1 MQLTYAFCDDWLIY
15 ARAADGS
22 WWSTITETWPQW
34 LDAARDAGIDPDDD
48 AAVDELAT
56 APRAVETHMV
66 PRVTAWDSDLSPT
79 ASVVSA
85 PSAAGLQGATRHARA
100 RRRRVRRVDAGAR
113 QPGRRPRSVRGPPP
127 MSAHH
132 HQPPVLPRRQRT

>member
-22 WWSTITETWPQW
+22 WWSTITETWPEW
-34 LDAARDAGIDPDDD
+34 LDAARDAGIDPDDWE
-48 AAVDELAT
+48 AVDDLAT

-66 PRVTAWDSDLSPT
+66 PRVTAWDTELSPT
-79 ASVVSA
+79 ASAVSG
-85 PSAAGLQGATRHARA
+85 PTVGGGARPR
-100 RRRRVRRVDAGAR
+100 RRRRVRHVDARAR
-113 QPGRRPRSVRGPPP
+113 QPDHRPRSVRGTSP

-132 HQPPVLPRRQRT
+132 HQPTALQRRHHP